1 MRRFAT
7 TSALVCA
14 LSATAT
20 VPADAAPRFVIRGA
34 GYGHG
39 VGMSQYGALGQARAG
54 RTYQQI
60 LGHYYTGTT
69 IGRLGGAPQVRVLL
83 QSRATVAFTGATR
96 AGGAALEPGETY
108 TVVPRPAGL
117 ALRDAAGE
125 TVGTVDGPLRVTGD
139 GPVTLTGGENSGAY
153 RGALVLLPAGGRV
166 DAVNHVGLEDYVRGV
181 VSSESPA
188 SWPAEALRAQAV
200 AARTYAVTTS
210 KNGAGFDHYADTRSQ
225 VYDGV
230 AAERPTTD
238 AAVAGTA
245 GQVVTAGGKPVVTYF
260 FSTSGGRTENAEFGF
275 PGGAPAAH
283 LKSVD
288 DPWDAVSPRHRWG
301 PTSLTLTQAGRKLRG
316 LVRGS
321 FRGIRVIQRG
331 QSPRIVKAEVLGTR
345 GRTPV
350 DGPTLRARFGLFDT
364 WATFATID
372 TVGRVR
378 PAPSGTGGAP
388 VGRAAMLP
396 RVQGAVLGSVLG
408 VDRGAVVRVQ
418 RRVGGRAWRTETRTR
433 IGAGGRYRAVV
444 TRRGEFRVVVAGL
457 PGPSV
462 TLR

>member
-1 MRRFAT
+1 MRRLAT

-14 LSATAT
+14 LSAGAA
-20 VPADAAPRFVIRGA
+20 VPADAATRFVIRGA

-54 RTYQQI
+54 RTYAQI
-60 LGHYYTGTT
+60 LAHYYTGTSL
-69 IGRLGGAPQVRVLL
+69 GRLDGAPVVRVLL
-83 QSRATVAFTGATR
+83 QSRASVSFTGATA
-96 AGGAALEPGETY
+96 AGGQALEPGETY
-108 TVVPRPAGL
+108 VAVPAGGGIE
-117 ALRDAAGE
+117 LRGPDGEPVGVAA
-125 TVGTVDGPLRVTGD
+125 GPLRITSAA
-139 GPVTLTGGENSGAY
+139 GPISVVGGENAGAY
-153 RGALVLLPAGGRV
+153 RGSLVLQPGPGRV

-200 AARTYAVTTS
+200 AARTYAITTS
-210 KNGAGFDHYADTRSQ
+210 KRGAGFDHYADTRSQ

-245 GQVVTAGGKPVVTYF
+245 GQVVTLAGKPVVTYF

-283 LKSVD
+283 LKAVD

-301 PTSLTLTQAGRKLRG
+301 PVAMTRTQAGRRLGG
-316 LVRGS
+316 LVKGS
-321 FRGIRVIQRG
+321 FRGIEVVQRG
-331 QSPRIVKAEVLGTR
+331 ASPRVVRAVVVGSR
-345 GRTPV
+345 GRTEV
-350 DGPTLRARFGLFDT
+350 SGPTLRARFGLFDT

-372 TVGRVR
+372 TSARVR

-396 RVQGAVLGSVLG
+396 RIQGAVTGSVLG
-408 VDRGAVVRVQ
+408 VPRGTLVRVQ
-418 RRVGGRAWRTETRTR
+418 RRTGGAWRTEARTR
-433 IGAGGRYRAVV
+433 LGARGRFRAQVVRDGTYRA
-444 TRRGEFRVVVAGL
+444 VVAGL
-457 PGPSV
+457 PGPAV